1 MFCVQIVCFRSQSLC
16 SSCKN
21 NSNVEL
27 ITFYKI
33 FLKCITKKCLFLFSR
48 QMPVL
53 PDPTTPQA
61 GPVYTP
67 EYFKGNAF
75 EKPFVTDFDTDSP
88 DSGHKEMSTE
98 SLAVQ
103 YQNSNTSYWQ
113 NVLNG
118 ELISLSSPSSFVPGT
133 ICHVVEDIAAVTG
146 NPFASGFTETFED
159 QEFLKANEHIITP
172 CPPQDACGNRLE
184 LKLAFIIKT
193 KRISNFKST
202 RANQC
207 NVWSSIQN
215 HLLPTSLQRFLR
227 VAN

>member
-1 MFCVQIVCFRSQSLC
+1 
-16 SSCKN
+16 
-21 NSNVEL
+21 
-27 ITFYKI
+27 
-33 FLKCITKKCLFLFSR
+33 
-48 QMPVL
+48 MPVL

-118 ELISLSSPSSFVPGT
+118 ELISLSSPSSFAPGT
-133 ICHVVEDIAAVTG
+133 ICHVVECDGLVVVAMVVVLVVCVVVVIAVDAV
-146 NPFASGFTETFED
+146 
-159 QEFLKANEHIITP
+159 
-172 CPPQDACGNRLE
+172 
-184 LKLAFIIKT
+184 
-193 KRISNFKST
+193 
-202 RANQC
+202 
-207 NVWSSIQN
+207 VV
-215 HLLPTSLQRFLR
+215 
-227 VAN
+227 VAVGAVVIV